1 MHPTF
6 SLSDFKVII
15 SGPKVEVFEFEK
27 GLPHGF
33 QGRGGR
39 PRNVSKPNAHQRKQ
53 TLNKARK
60 TIQRLSFANFD
71 THDKFI
77 TLTFADAPPSLKQAN
92 ADFKQFIQKLRYRF
106 ADFRYLAVLQFQDK
120 NDRGAVHYHLLTD
133 LPYIDQVEL
142 AALWGHG
149 FVKINSIRQVE
160 NVGEYVTSHLTDDPF
175 DTRLHSHKM
184 FFTSRNL
191 KKPVIVRGM
200 EAKEIA
206 DGLKTK
212 KEVSAMYYHSE
223 YFGQINITEFNLN
236 SLGDREPV
244 GA

>member
-1 MHPTF
+1 MYPTF

-15 SGPKVEVFEFEK
+15 SGPSIEVFEFEK
-27 GLPHGF
+27 GLRHGY

-39 PRNVSKPNAHQRKQ
+39 PRNVSTPNAHQRRQ
-53 TLNKARK
+53 TLSKAR
-60 TIQRLSFANFD
+60 TRIERLSFANFN

-77 TLTFADAPPSLKQAN
+77 TLTFAETPLSLKQAN
-92 ADFKQFIQKLRYRF
+92 TDFKHFIQKLRYRF
-106 ADFRYLAVLQFQDK
+106 RNFRYLAVLQFQDK
-120 NDRGAVHYHLLTD
+120 NDRGTVHYHLLTD

-149 FVKINSIRQVE
+149 FVKINSIRHVE

-175 DTRLHSHKM
+175 DARLHGHKI

-191 KKPVIVRGM
+191 KKPVIVRGI

-206 DGLKTK
+206 DALKTK

-223 YFGQINITEFNLN
+223 YFGKINITKFNLN
-236 SLGDREPV
+236 SLGIETLE
-244 GA
+244 A